1 MTMKAPVG
9 PPIWTLLPPSRE
21 MMNPAIIAVIIVAIG
36 IGFYMCND
44 TYQVEEIQEA
54 VMI

>member
-1 MTMKAPVG
+1 MKVLK
-9 PPIWTLLPPSRE
+9 WL
-21 MMNPAIIAVIIVAIG
+21 AIIAVIIVAIG

>member
-1 MTMKAPVG
+1 MKV
-9 PPIWTLLPPSRE
+9 LK
-21 MMNPAIIAVIIVAIG
+21 MVAIIAVIIVAIG
-36 IGFYMCND
+36 IGFEMCND